1 MEWLNKCSTLDP
13 NKVNESSK
21 LMQETGIHVSLPSKN
36 ALLNLLAFFSLLE
49 NNCGMQ
55 VILKK
60 GHGHTS

>member
-36 ALLNLLAFFSLLE
+36 ALLNLLAFFFHCWKITVECKLF
-49 NNCGMQ
+49 
-55 VILKK
+55 
-60 GHGHTS
+60 